1 MDTIDEETC
10 AEFWVQE
17 HGCLFD
23 GLFGERPQLS
33 WQIVKDCSV
42 CPFLS
47 SPNSFGDVSLEAR
60 DGISTEEDDSVTPF
74 GEFVDGSHCI
84 FSRYLEDLS
93 SVSQSGTKVS
103 VDRSFIPI
111 FLRKISLLTGRTF
124 LSVSLEE
131 VSVVGVSI
139 TVLAINGI

>member
-1 MDTIDEETC
+1 M
-10 AEFWVQE
+10 
-17 HGCLFD
+17 
-23 GLFGERPQLS
+23 
-33 WQIVKDCSV
+33 
-42 CPFLS
+42 CPFVS

-60 DGISTEEDDSVTPF
+60 DGVSTEEDDSVTPF
-74 GEFVDGSHCI
+74 VEFVAGSHCI

-111 FLRKISLLTGRTF
+111 FFRKISLLTGITF

-131 VSVVGVSI
+131 VSVVGVS
-139 TVLAINGI
+139 TTALVINGI

>member
-10 AEFWVQE
+10 EEFWVQE
-17 HGCLFD
+17 QGCLFD
-23 GLFGERPQLS
+23 GLFGEIPQLS
-33 WQIVKDCSV
+33 WQVKDCSV

-47 SPNSFGDVSLEAR
+47 SPNSFGDVSLEER

-74 GEFVDGSHCI
+74 VEFVDGSHCI

-111 FLRKISLLTGRTF
+111 FLRKISLLTGITF

-131 VSVVGVSI
+131 VSVECVS
-139 TVLAINGI
+139 TTALVINGI